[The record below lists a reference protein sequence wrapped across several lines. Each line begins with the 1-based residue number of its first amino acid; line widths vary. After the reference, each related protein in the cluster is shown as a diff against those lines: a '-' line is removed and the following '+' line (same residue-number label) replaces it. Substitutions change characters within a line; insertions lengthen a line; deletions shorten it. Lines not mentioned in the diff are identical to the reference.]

1 MKNSSLFL
9 LCIILSYNGPLFGSE
24 DGSGGEDEYSAFQ
37 EVQVP
42 SEESEYTLQVNF
54 DALSHYNFRSRTV
67 AISISGSQPT
77 RIMKQEDLEKVL
89 RSSINFNSSVA
100 PTLLLHIYKEMFPS
114 WKLLEKFNMAVQS
127 IDTGEKSDPNAR
139 MVKLTITDDVTSLQ
153 EISIAA
159 YSVTQSAKGLVKKIF
174 ADE

>member
-1 MKNSSLFL
+1 
-9 LCIILSYNGPLFGSE
+9 
-24 DGSGGEDEYSAFQ
+24 
-37 EVQVP
+37 
-42 SEESEYTLQVNF
+42 
-54 DALSHYNFRSRTV
+54 
-67 AISISGSQPT
+67 
-77 RIMKQEDLEKVL
+77 MKQEDLEKAL